1 MSKEIADGC
10 FSNLIVVVV
19 MVVGIWDLM
28 MKLLERI

>member
-1 MSKEIADGC
+1 VKKIADGC

-19 MVVGIWDLM
+19 MMVVEIWDLM